1 MTFLTRTAA
10 LVVAPLCLAACSEPT
25 RPAGA
30 PARTQS
36 AARSADRVDAATTGL
51 AVRFVSMMDA
61 CDPATFNAVLG
72 PGSCT
77 RQGGVTF
84 DKFIAQLQRNQMAG
98 AWHFASPTVQARLGQ
113 TIIATNRGGEEHT
126 FTRVAAF
133 GGGIVPDLNQL
144 SGNPT
149 VAPECTQLDPD
160 DFVEP
165 GGTYSEEVD
174 DGGTLLFQCCI
185 HPWMRT
191 EVHVTS
197 H

>member
-1 MTFLTRTAA
+1 MAFLTRTAA
-10 LVVAPLCLAACSEPT
+10 LVVPLCLAACSEPT
-25 RPAGA
+25 RPADA

-36 AARSADRVDAATTGL
+36 ADRVDAAATGL

-113 TIIATNRGGEEHT
+113 MIIATNRGGEEHT

-133 GGGIVPDLNQL
+133 GGGIVPVLNQL

-174 DGGTLLFQCCI
+174 AGGTLLFQCCI

-191 EVHVTS
+191 EVHVTT

>member
-1 MTFLTRTAA
+1 MAFLTRTAA
-10 LVVAPLCLAACSEPT
+10 LVVASLCLAACSEPT

-30 PARTQS
+30 NAPSQN
-36 AARSADRVDAATTGL
+36 AALSADRAAATGL
-51 AVRFVSMMDA
+51 TARFVSMMDA

-77 RQGGVTF
+77 RQGGVKF
-84 DKFIAQLQRNQMAG
+84 DKFIAQLQRHQMAG
-98 AWHFASPTVQARLGQ
+98 AWHFAPSTVQARLGQ

-133 GGGIVPDLNQL
+133 GGGIVPSLNQL

-149 VAPECTQLDPD
+149 VAPECTQLDED

-165 GGTYSEEVD
+165 GGTYSEDVD
-174 DGGTLLFQCCI
+174 AGGMLLFQCCI
-185 HPWMRT
+185 HPWMRA
-191 EVHVTS
+191 EVHVMS